1 MRRLLPIALSLL
13 AVALAGCPKRPS
25 GGKCSSNEDCA
36 AQEGF
41 GKICVQGMCQ
51 ECGRD
56 TDCPAGFSCRD
67 NKCVPRAECDESRPC
82 PAGQKCQAGKCAAAQ
97 AAPAPGPAQAATP
110 EPVRCQLQRVSFDFN
125 DAGLRGDARDTLA
138 KNADCLKQMNAR
150 KVTIEG
156 HCDERGTNE
165 YNQHLGQ
172 RRAESVRRYLVNLG
186 VQEGSLDVVSF
197 GEEKPVCGESTETC
211 WSQNRR
217 AELRAQ

>member
-1 MRRLLPIALSLL
+1 MRRVLPIALSLL
-13 AVALAGCPKRPS
+13 ALALAGCPKKPS
-25 GGKCSSNEDCA
+25 GGKCSSNEECA

-67 NKCVPRAECDESRPC
+67 NKCVPRAECDDSRPC
-82 PAGQKCQAGKCAAAQ
+82 PQGQSCQSGKCITAQ
-97 AAPAPGPAQAATP
+97 TGPATGGQTTQAP
-110 EPVRCQLQRVSFDFN
+110 EPVRCELQRVTFDFN
-125 DAGLRGDARDTLA
+125 DASLRSEARDTLS
-138 KNADCLKQMNAR
+138 KNADCLKQMQSR
-150 KVTIEG
+150 KVTVEG

-186 VQEGSLDVVSF
+186 VQEGALDVVSF
-197 GEEKPVCGESTETC
+197 GEEQPLCTESTETC
-211 WSQNRR
+211 WGQNRR
-217 AELRAQ
+217 AELKAK